1 MRRDAGWL
9 QRSWL
14 SSWVLQPLLVR
25 RGGVGLAGVGALGAV
40 LATGCHGHVQIGRVD
55 VAVETAPRTL
65 SRKSL
70 ARRTAAATAVVVT
83 DVGRG
88 MAFVIDE
95 RGYLLTNRHVVEDAE
110 RIEKVLF
117 PALDPPIVATSVQVV
132 WTDPARDLALLHVVT
147 DRALPIVPLATTR
160 EVGPERYLRRSEPVL
175 LLERR
180 TDGEKTT
187 GLIAHV
193 GALGNLDVR
202 NPAVGPGEY
211 LAVDAPV
218 RRGQSGGPVV
228 DRHGAV
234 VGIVTWILRD
244 KPGGFAIPIAEASA
258 MLREIPRFDDL
269 DDHRARVELRA
280 RAFID
285 ALEHGEFESMQRL
298 ISPSR
303 AKQTRSRAVDL
314 MMSRI
319 AGPPFEM
326 LIDALDHVVAQAEK
340 PEDAL
345 TATFDLAKGL
355 TTPESIALLGL
366 EGQIGEGAVFTFF
379 AQFGRAYVAAR
390 AFGGETREAA
400 IESALRYVHSLDVA
414 RAFALVDT
422 LEMLGGEGLGIA
434 SVDVM
439 PGAYAPR
446 AVVMLSDGEPAGEGR
461 TRPRRLMQLRYEWGD
476 WFVDEVHYVD
486 AKLPPQAAPS
496 PGEGDG
502 AVETREVADVSDLL
516 LPPPSP

>member
-1 MRRDAGWL
+1 M
-9 QRSWL
+9 
-14 SSWVLQPLLVR
+14 V
-25 RGGVGLAGVGALGAV
+25 
-40 LATGCHGHVQIGRVD
+40 GCHGHVRIGRVD
-55 VAVETAPRTL
+55 VAVETAPRPMG
-65 SRKSL
+65 RKSL

-110 RIEKVLF
+110 QIEKVVF
-117 PALDPPIVATSVQVV
+117 PALDPPVVARSVQVV
-132 WTDPARDLALLHVVT
+132 WTDPARDLALLRVIT
-147 DRALPIVPLATTR
+147 ERPLPIVPLATAK
-160 EVGPERYLRRSEPVL
+160 EIEPGRYLRAAEQVM

-180 TDGEKTT
+180 AEGEQTT

-193 GALGNLDVR
+193 GALGELDIR
-202 NPAVGPGEY
+202 NPAVGPGTY
-211 LAVDAPV
+211 LAVRAPV

-244 KPGGFAIPIAEASA
+244 KPGGFAIPIAEATA

-280 RAFID
+280 RAFVD
-285 ALEHGEFESMQRL
+285 ALEHGEFEAMQRL
-298 ISPSR
+298 IAPSR
-303 AKQTRSRAVDL
+303 ARQTRTRAVEL

-319 AGPPFEM
+319 SGQPFDM
-326 LIDALDHVVAQAEK
+326 LIDALDHVVARAEA
-340 PEDAL
+340 PDEAL

-355 TTPESIALLGL
+355 TTPESIGLLGL
-366 EGQIGEGAVFTFF
+366 EGQLGEGAVFTFF

-390 AFGGETREAA
+390 AFGGESREAA

-414 RAFALVDT
+414 RAFTLVDT
-422 LEMLGGEGLGIA
+422 LETLGGEGLGIA
-434 SVDVM
+434 SVDVS

-446 AVVMLSDGEPAGEGR
+446 AVVMLSDDEPAGAGR
-461 TRPRRLMQLRYEWGD
+461 TRPRRLMQLRFEWGD
-476 WFVDEVHYVD
+476 WFVDEIHYVD
-486 AKLPPQAAPS
+486 AKLPPRPAPGDGLREDL
-496 PGEGDG
+496 PAGEGVAARETTAASGGRGLDDALTRPASG
-502 AVETREVADVSDLL
+502 AAAA
-516 LPPPSP
+516 LPRR